1 MSNLII
7 LLIKVL
13 LLNFPEFTGEII
25 INHVKEDN
33 EAYLHDSFFLD
44 RGKDYKEYLKTTE
57 IFIICG
63 DTLISFALDMSLD
76 TFATYIQVKD
86 NLFKKSSQKEGFIK
100 LGYNTAIG
108 KVKKFERVNGSKTM
122 LGRRVKKHLSFTPSG
137 NIEYESYIDTEVI
150 YSQYIYKYLFAKVF
164 TQEGLLVNN
173 KETYLPKNKIKYS
186 TIKSIIPKQCNCNIY
201 FENLGF
207 H

>member
-1 MSNLII
+1 MLSLII
-7 LLIKVL
+7 LL
-13 LLNFPEFTGEII
+13 FEFTMLSLPIFNGEII
-25 INHVKEDN
+25 VNHVKEDN

-63 DTLISFALDMSLD
+63 DTLISFSLDMSLD

-86 NLFKKSSQKEGFIK
+86 NLFKKSSQRDGFIK

-108 KVKKFERVNGSKTM
+108 KVENFEKVNGSKTM

-150 YSQYIYKYLFAKVF
+150 YSQYISS
-164 TQEGLLVNN
+164 NN
-173 KETYLPKNKIKYS
+173 MC
-186 TIKSIIPKQCNCNIY
+186 III
-201 FENLGF
+201 
-207 H
+207 